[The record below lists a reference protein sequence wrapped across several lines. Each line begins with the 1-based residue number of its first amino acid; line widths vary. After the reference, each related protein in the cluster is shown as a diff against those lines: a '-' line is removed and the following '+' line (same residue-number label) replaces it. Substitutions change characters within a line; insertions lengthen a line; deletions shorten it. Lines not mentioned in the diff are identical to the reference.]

1 MARLLVALALVLAA
15 GSAGAQPLRLS
26 LAEAMR
32 RAEQHAP
39 TLGPKRAALAGAR
52 GVRSAADTVL
62 PTPPRME
69 VDVGPRWRSQPRE
82 VGLEASVGLWQDL
95 SLGGYGGA
103 RKGYARALEAEARAR
118 LDVGRRDAKS
128 QAAMAW
134 IDARLARELLRIRSD
149 SLKDALEIER
159 IAAARVRAGST
170 APSEHSLARALVGR
184 ARADL
189 LDARGRGFVAD
200 ADLRTLIGAAAGAK
214 LQPVGALD
222 ARDGALDRTRLLAW
236 MRQAQPDIAAA
247 QASAVRSARAA
258 ELVESSGRPFI
269 AVGPQ
274 ITREATGDWLLL
286 GRVSFPLPV
295 VNPAA
300 VEAARSRSEALTAHA
315 EVKAART
322 LLEHDTLLALEE
334 REHSREL
341 RNALRDGAIGPA
353 REALRQTKSQ
363 YQAGSVALSAVL
375 EARRELLLAQERWA
389 EAAADVRRADIALAR
404 IVGRE
409 PWQLQGRRP

>member
-1 MARLLVALALVLAA
+1 
-15 GSAGAQPLRLS
+15 
-26 LAEAMR
+26 
-32 RAEQHAP
+32 
-39 TLGPKRAALAGAR
+39 
-52 GVRSAADTVL
+52 
-62 PTPPRME
+62 
-69 VDVGPRWRSQPRE
+69 
-82 VGLEASVGLWQDL
+82 
-95 SLGGYGGA
+95 
-103 RKGYARALEAEARAR
+103 
-118 LDVGRRDAKS
+118 
-128 QAAMAW
+128 
-134 IDARLARELLRIRSD
+134 
-149 SLKDALEIER
+149 
-159 IAAARVRAGST
+159 
-170 APSEHSLARALVGR
+170 
-184 ARADL
+184 
-189 LDARGRGFVAD
+189 
-200 ADLRTLIGAAAGAK
+200 
-214 LQPVGALD
+214 
-222 ARDGALDRTRLLAW
+222 
-236 MRQAQPDIAAA
+236 
-247 QASAVRSARAA
+247 VRSARAA